1 MTKVLLL
8 FIIASVAV
16 GLLFYYRV
24 CLPGPIAT
32 LLAYR
37 LGLPARWDRE
47 IRAWLLSPN
56 ERLIG
61 RLGGASYVVCLIVG
75 VLSIGWLWG
84 LVLVAA
90 TGIIGWW
97 ISSGGARSAAPF
109 LAIAVARAR
118 ERASAFRLS
127 GDGARAGAADD
138 LAARIERYARQAP
151 MLTTAEIGSLPHP
164 TRPSDI
170 ADLLEGL
177 WRNHDRD
184 DAEALREWLEREEWS
199 PFPHEPH
206 EQRRVQLL
214 MQVKQEI
221 VAGGGEQ
228 YANGAQL
235 TALVAELRAFAT

>member
-1 MTKVLLL
+1 
-8 FIIASVAV
+8 
-16 GLLFYYRV
+16 
-24 CLPGPIAT
+24 
-32 LLAYR
+32 
-37 LGLPARWDRE
+37 
-47 IRAWLLSPN
+47 
-56 ERLIG
+56 
-61 RLGGASYVVCLIVG
+61 
-75 VLSIGWLWG
+75 
-84 LVLVAA
+84 
-90 TGIIGWW
+90 
-97 ISSGGARSAAPF
+97 
-109 LAIAVARAR
+109 
-118 ERASAFRLS
+118 
-127 GDGARAGAADD
+127 
-138 LAARIERYARQAP
+138 